1 MIPLAGLFDGDFVT
15 QLFVVE
21 QEDTLNQL
29 AEKLSVHA
37 VGLRVEREDR
47 PYEVVIN
54 GEVLSGDKKVKEVG
68 LTPMDYVLVR
78 YAPL

>member
-1 MIPLAGLFDGDFVT
+1 MIPLSGLFEGDFVA

-29 AEKLSVHA
+29 AEKLAVHA
-37 VGLRVEREDR
+37 VGLRVKKEDR
-47 PYEVVIN
+47 PYEVVLN
-54 GEVLSGDKKVKEVG
+54 GEVLPGEAKVKEVG